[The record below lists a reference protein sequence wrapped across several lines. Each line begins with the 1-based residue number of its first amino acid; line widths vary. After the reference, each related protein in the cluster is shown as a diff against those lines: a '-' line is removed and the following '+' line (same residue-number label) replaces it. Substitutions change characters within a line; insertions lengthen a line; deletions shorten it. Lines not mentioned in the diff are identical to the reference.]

1 MGRAALSAIRSDVDF
16 WNSLKVLARRW
27 YIVAAGLLLTLGGA
41 LGVNALIAPSYTAVG
56 SLVLAVPPNLPER
69 AASSNPYLAYG
80 NLAVAAKVVASGMNQ
95 PSVVREQRTKG
106 ATGGFVVD
114 LDPERSSPIITV
126 NSTARTAAE
135 AIKTVEVVTAG
146 VQQLLADRQKSL
158 GAPQNT
164 WITANSV
171 VVPEEANRAIGSRL
185 RAVSA
190 VLVLGVIGTLTL
202 AFAIEGMAQGRSQP
216 APVVDYRST
225 AAASPPPYSPPPY
238 SPPPPPAPAPDPP
251 PAYTPALAPVG
262 VCPLCRTAFRSA
274 EDLAWHLEEAHGLN
288 GSLPPPPAP
297 RPPRFGEPAP
307 QPEPPPAR
315 PPRQPPRRPLADAA
329 AAVNP
334 PARRATRPAPPPAP
348 EPPARAPRKPASP
361 GPRTRKSEPPTP

>member
-1 MGRAALSAIRSDVDF
+1 MDF

-27 YIVAAGLLLTLGGA
+27 YIVAAGLLVTLVLA
-41 LGVNALIAPSYTAVG
+41 VGVNALISPTYTAVG

-69 AASSNPYLAYG
+69 ASAANPYLAYG
-80 NLAVAAKVVASGMNQ
+80 NLAVAARVVASGMNQ
-95 PSVVREQRTKG
+95 PSVVREQRSKG
-106 ATGGFVVD
+106 ATGDFVVD

-135 AIKTVEVVTAG
+135 AIKTVEVVTQG

-171 VVPEEANRAIGSRL
+171 VVPEEANQAIGSRL

-190 VLVLGVIGTLTL
+190 VLVLGGIGTLTL
-202 AFAIEGMAQGRSQP
+202 AFAIEGMAQGRAQS
-216 APVVDYRST
+216 
-225 AAASPPPYSPPPY
+225 AAAAADRLRGGGSPRLAPAQY
-238 SPPPPPAPAPDPP
+238 SPPPPPPP
-251 PAYTPALAPVG
+251 PPPPEPEPHPPPALAPVG

-274 EDLAWHLEEAHGLN
+274 EDLAWHLEESHGLN
-288 GSLPPPPAP
+288 GSGAPAP
-297 RPPRFGEPAP
+297 APPRTARRMEPAP
-307 QPEPPPAR
+307 DPEPEPPRAPVR
-315 PPRQPPRRPLADAA
+315 RTPRRPLSDAA

-334 PARRATRPAPPPAP
+334 APRRPGRPAPAPEDQTGSPREPASPAERTRKRRPPAP
-348 EPPARAPRKPASP
+348 
-361 GPRTRKSEPPTP
+361 

>member
-1 MGRAALSAIRSDVDF
+1 MDF

-27 YIVAAGLLLTLGGA
+27 YVVVAGLVLTLVGG
-41 LGVNALIAPSYTAVG
+41 LGVNSLIAPSYTAVG

-95 PSVVREQRTKG
+95 PSVVRDQRSKG
-106 ATGGFVVD
+106 ATGDFVVD

-146 VQQLLADRQKSL
+146 VQQLLADRQKFL

-202 AFAIEGMAQGRSQP
+202 AFAIEGMAQGRSAP
-216 APVVDYRST
+216 APPVGSLRAPAAT
-225 AAASPPPYSPPPY
+225 AAAGPPPY
-238 SPPPPPAPAPDPP
+238 SPPPPPAPDPYPP
-251 PAYTPALAPVG
+251 PAYTQALAPVG

-274 EDLAWHLEEAHGLN
+274 EDLAWHLEESHGLN
-288 GSLPPPPAP
+288 GSLPPAPAP
-297 RPPRFGEPAP
+297 RPSRVSQPADEP
-307 QPEPPPAR
+307 ERPAR
-315 PPRQPPRRPLADAA
+315 QVPRRPLADAA
-329 AAVNP
+329 AAATP
-334 PARRATRPAPPPAP
+334 PPRRASRPAPPPEP
-348 EPPARAPRKPASP
+348 EPPARAPRKAASP
-361 GPRTRKSEPPTP
+361 GARTRKSEPPTP